1 MKKTINAICYI
12 SLLFLGMYLAVYQI
26 TISSI
31 SEEHVISST
40 ISGVLISLHFAG
52 IMLAPAIF
60 GEISDRRGKKP
71 VVIISFIIFITG
83 LLLVYFFDLIVLIA
97 VGIFLIGC
105 GFGVIEGLLS
115 GLLADINVEKTSQV
129 INISQ
134 MYFSIGA
141 VIGPVVAV
149 WIIDTL
155 GGWKQNYIVLTVIFF
170 LLLLVILK
178 LDFGKVGLAETEE
191 SKVIEKSGP
200 ISLLLLKQKTFF
212 LLCLSIFVYVG
223 IEEASAFWV
232 NTYFRDVLNTE
243 KLGAYALSGYWGS
256 MAVGRYIG
264 SKFEEKSNMFVKAG
278 LWISLISLT
287 LGLIIRNPV
296 VNLVC
301 FTLLGFGFSVVWPV
315 IVSITAKKYP
325 QYTGTSMGIIMTSGA
340 IGGIIVPFLTGVAA
354 ELAGIAAALMIIPV
368 LTLIILFIVGKIE
381 KY

>member
-141 VIGPVVAV
+141 VIGPVAAV
-149 WIIDTL
+149 WIIDAL

-232 NTYFRDVLNTE
+232 NTYLP
-243 KLGAYALSGYWGS
+243 
-256 MAVGRYIG
+256 YI
-264 SKFEEKSNMFVKAG
+264 S
-278 LWISLISLT
+278 
-287 LGLIIRNPV
+287 
-296 VNLVC
+296 
-301 FTLLGFGFSVVWPV
+301 
-315 IVSITAKKYP
+315 
-325 QYTGTSMGIIMTSGA
+325 
-340 IGGIIVPFLTGVAA
+340 
-354 ELAGIAAALMIIPV
+354 
-368 LTLIILFIVGKIE
+368 
-381 KY
+381 

>member
-1 MKKTINAICYI
+1 
-12 SLLFLGMYLAVYQI
+12 
-26 TISSI
+26 
-31 SEEHVISST
+31 
-40 ISGVLISLHFAG
+40 
-52 IMLAPAIF
+52 
-60 GEISDRRGKKP
+60 
-71 VVIISFIIFITG
+71 
-83 LLLVYFFDLIVLIA
+83 
-97 VGIFLIGC
+97 
-105 GFGVIEGLLS
+105 
-115 GLLADINVEKTSQV
+115 
-129 INISQ
+129 
-134 MYFSIGA
+134 
-141 VIGPVVAV
+141 
-149 WIIDTL
+149 
-155 GGWKQNYIVLTVIFF
+155 
-170 LLLLVILK
+170 
-178 LDFGKVGLAETEE
+178 
-191 SKVIEKSGP
+191 
-200 ISLLLLKQKTFF
+200 
-212 LLCLSIFVYVG
+212 
-223 IEEASAFWV
+223 
-232 NTYFRDVLNTE
+232 
-243 KLGAYALSGYWGS
+243 

>member
-1 MKKTINAICYI
+1 M
-12 SLLFLGMYLAVYQI
+12 
-26 TISSI
+26 
-31 SEEHVISST
+31 
-40 ISGVLISLHFAG
+40 
-52 IMLAPAIF
+52 
-60 GEISDRRGKKP
+60 
-71 VVIISFIIFITG
+71 
-83 LLLVYFFDLIVLIA
+83 LIA

-141 VIGPVVAV
+141 VIGPVAAV
-149 WIIDTL
+149 WIIDAL

-243 KLGAYALSGYWGS
+243 KLGAYALSGDWGS

-315 IVSITAKKYP
+315 IVSITAKN
-325 QYTGTSMGIIMTSGA
+325 IHN
-340 IGGIIVPFLTGVAA
+340 
-354 ELAGIAAALMIIPV
+354 IPV
-368 LTLIILFIVGKIE
+368 HPWE
-381 KY
+381 

>member
-1 MKKTINAICYI
+1 
-12 SLLFLGMYLAVYQI
+12 
-26 TISSI
+26 
-31 SEEHVISST
+31 
-40 ISGVLISLHFAG
+40 VLISLHFAG

-141 VIGPVVAV
+141 VIGPVAAV
-149 WIIDTL
+149 WIIDAL